1 MSSLTTRD
9 KRALLLLALVA
20 VPTLVWYFGFSDDV
34 VPDAP
39 VASSVALPAQVLE
52 KRLQNLRQQAALNPA
67 KQEVREALQA
77 ALEDREKRLMRADTA
92 QQVQAELLAKV
103 RGVLEA
109 QDPPMTARQSDLGEI
124 RRLDDHY
131 GEVAISVGF
140 GCTIE
145 QLVNVLADLA
155 ALEEM
160 VATRQLNVIAAD
172 RAKKTLNVRLTMTAL
187 MPATLAPE
195 TSGGLLP

>member
-34 VPDAP
+34 VPAAP
-39 VASSVALPAQVLE
+39 VASSAALPAQVLE

-109 QDPPMTARQSDLGEI
+109 QDPPMSARQSDLGEI